1 VETYVV
7 QIWIGSED
15 EEAPRRGDLR
25 GFVEHV
31 ASGRHEPFRDTG
43 ELLAFFEAQQDPHLK
58 EVER

>member
-7 QIWIGSED
+7 QIWIRSD
-15 EEAPRRGDLR
+15 EQAPSRGDVC

-31 ASGRHEPFRDTG
+31 GSGRREPFRDSG
-43 ELLAFFEAQQDPHLK
+43 ELLAFLETQQDPQPQ

>member
-7 QIWIGSED
+7 QIWIRSD
-15 EEAPRRGDLR
+15 EKAARGDLR

-31 ASGRHEPFRDTG
+31 GSGRREPFRDSG
-43 ELLAFFEAQQDPHLK
+43 ELLAFFEAQQDPHPQ